1 MTTETTPPA
10 SAPVPAPEPKRSG
23 GGLRVLKWIVL
34 LLIVVIVVGAVA
46 VYVYLDSIVKS
57 VVVKQSTNSLN
68 QQTSLDAAHVSLFG
82 GNVKLSNF
90 QVSSPTGYK
99 APQMMS
105 LGGLDVKASLG
116 ELRSDPVKVSQI
128 TIKDPKL
135 VIEMAGTKFNI
146 KQFMDALPAGEDKPT
161 PDGQKPLKLIINDLN
176 VQGAQVI
183 FRPDVAALSAVP
195 GIGSNLGGLKQEY
208 VLTIPPLDLQNI
220 GTGEG
225 SQNGAAVKEVV
236 SLLITKLAAQAAQ
249 SDQLPPELRQ
259 VLSLNVN
266 DITNMVKAKIGA
278 QVDKQLGKVTE
289 ELNKKLPGAATQAI
303 GGILNNPQ
311 GATTQPGEA
320 IQKGLGGLLDQAT
333 QKKEKK
339 K

>member
-1 MTTETTPPA
+1 M
-10 SAPVPAPEPKRSG
+10 
-23 GGLRVLKWIVL
+23 LKWIVL
-34 LLIVVIVVGAVA
+34 LLIVVVVIGAVA
-46 VYVYLDSIVKS
+46 IYVYLDSIVKS
-57 VVVKQSTNSLN
+57 VVVKQSTSSLN
-68 QQTSLDAAHVSLFG
+68 QQTSLGAAHVSLLG

-90 QVSSPTGYK
+90 QVSSPSGYK
-99 APQMMS
+99 SPTMMT
-105 LGGLDVKASLG
+105 LGGLDVGAKLS
-116 ELRSDPVKVSQI
+116 ELRADPIKVQQI

-161 PDGQKPLKLIINDLN
+161 PEGEKPLKLIINDLN
-176 VQGAQVI
+176 VQGAQVV
-183 FRPDVAALSAVP
+183 FRPDLAALSAMP
-195 GIGSNLGGLKQEY
+195 GIGSSLGGLKQEY

-220 GTGEG
+220 GSGEG
-225 SQNGAAVKEVV
+225 NQNGAAIKEVV

-266 DITNMVKAKIGA
+266 DITNMVKAKIGE

-320 IQKGLGGLLDQAT
+320 IQQGLGGLLDQAAK
-333 QKKEKK
+333 KKEKK